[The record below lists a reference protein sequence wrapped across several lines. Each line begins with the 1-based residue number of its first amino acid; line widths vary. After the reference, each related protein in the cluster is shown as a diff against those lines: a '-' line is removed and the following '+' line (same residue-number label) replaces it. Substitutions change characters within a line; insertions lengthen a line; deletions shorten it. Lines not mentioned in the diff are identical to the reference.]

1 VRRVTRNFLLGLGVI
16 AVLLLALGA
25 VPSYLGSG
33 DPYYLTTEPVAAD
46 DADASAG
53 ANETQAV
60 NMTDYS
66 ERRYPYLT
74 SALASAD
81 GRSEGY
87 QRGALGLKESFSHS
101 PFDEFDALVARNP
114 DARSDGS
121 VLIVVDGDYYR
132 VQVTQAG

>member
-1 VRRVTRNFLLGLGVI
+1 MRRVTRNFLLGLGVVV
-16 AVLLLALGA
+16 VLLLALGA

-33 DPYYLTTEPVAAD
+33 DPYYLTVEPATDV
-46 DADASAG
+46 SEG
-53 ANETQAV
+53 ATNGTQAV

-74 SALASAD
+74 TALTSD
-81 GRSEGY
+81 EGRSEGY

-121 VLIVVDGDYYR
+121 LLIVVDGDYYR
-132 VQVTQAG
+132 VQVTQAD

>member
-16 AVLLLALGA
+16 VVLLLALGA

-33 DPYYLTTEPVAAD
+33 DPYYLSVEPVATEVATE
-46 DADASAG
+46 

-60 NMTDYS
+60 DMTDYS

-74 SALASAD
+74 SALASED

-87 QRGALGLKESFSHS
+87 QEGTLGLKESFSHS

>member
-1 VRRVTRNFLLGLGVI
+1 VRRVTRNFLLGLGVL

-33 DPYYLTTEPVAAD
+33 DPYYLTVEPASS
-46 DADASAG
+46 ADAT
-53 ANETQAV
+53 ETQAV

-74 SALASAD
+74 SALASDD

-87 QRGALGLKESFSHS
+87 QRGAVGLKESFSHS
-101 PFDEFDALVARNP
+101 PFDEFDALVARNA
-114 DARSDGS
+114 DARSGDS
-121 VLIVVDGDYYR
+121 VLVVVDGDYYR

>member
-1 VRRVTRNFLLGLGVI
+1 MRRVTRNFLLGLGVLV
-16 AVLLLALGA
+16 VLLLALGA

-33 DPYYLTTEPVAAD
+33 DPYYLSVEPATAD
-46 DADASAG
+46 VSDSG

-74 SALASAD
+74 SALASDD

-87 QRGALGLKESFSHS
+87 QRGLVGLKESFSHS

-114 DARSDGS
+114 DARSGDA
-121 VLIVVDGDYYR
+121 VLVAVGDDYYR

>member
-1 VRRVTRNFLLGLGVI
+1 MLGLGLIV
-16 AVLLLALGA
+16 VLLLALGA

-33 DPYYLTTEPVAAD
+33 DPYYLTVQPVATAD
-46 DADASAG
+46 TSDASP
-53 ANETQAV
+53 NETQAV
-60 NMTDYS
+60 NMTGYS

-74 SALASAD
+74 SALASDD

-87 QRGALGLKESFSHS
+87 QEGALGLKEAFSHS
-101 PFDEFDALVARNP
+101 PFDEFDALVAQNP

-121 VLIVVDGDYYR
+121 ILVVVDGDYYR

>member
-1 VRRVTRNFLLGLGVI
+1 VRRVTRNFLLGLGVL
-16 AVLLLALGA
+16 AALLLALGA

-33 DPYYLTTEPVAAD
+33 DPYYLTAEPATSVSD
-46 DADASAG
+46 TG

-60 NMTDYS
+60 DMTNYS

-74 SALASAD
+74 SALASDD

-87 QRGALGLKESFSHS
+87 QRGAVGLKESFTHS

-114 DARSDGS
+114 DARSGDS
-121 VLIVVDGDYYR
+121 VLVVVDGDYYR

>member
-1 VRRVTRNFLLGLGVI
+1 VRRITRNFLLGLGVI

-33 DPYYLTTEPVAAD
+33 DPYYLTAEPVTTD
-46 DADASAG
+46 EAG
-53 ANETQAV
+53 ELNETRTV

-74 SALASAD
+74 SALASDD

-87 QRGALGLKESFSHS
+87 REGAFGLKESFSHS

-114 DARSDGS
+114 DARSDDS
-121 VLIVVDGDYYR
+121 VLVAVDGDYYR
-132 VQVTQAG
+132 VRVTQAG